1 MSLSSRVLAR
11 WLGLPPPVTRAVRVR
26 RGIAVTARDGTVLR
40 TDHWEPRLRPAPTV
54 LIRTPY
60 GRAGVVGLVSGRLL
74 AERGFHV
81 VLQSCR
87 GTFDSGGEFDPMRHE
102 RDDGLDTVAW
112 IERQPWFDGNLF
124 TYGPSYIGYTQWAI
138 AADAGPAL
146 KGMLTAVTTSAFR
159 DPTYAGG
166 AYSLD
171 TILNWVT
178 IISNQGGSLLSFAY
192 KQSRAQSRLRRALTH
207 LPLSEVDGLLTGRE
221 IRFFQEW
228 LRHSEPG
235 DPYWELRGNPDVA
248 RVPAPVCMVGGWYD
262 IFLPWQ
268 LRDYATLRAAGA
280 RPRLVIGTWTHADL
294 ALLGVSMRE
303 GIAWFR
309 AALNGGARGGVR
321 VHIGGRDE
329 WRDLPDWPPHSGS
342 TAWFLGPR
350 GGLAPGGP
358 GGLARG
364 GLAPGGPGGLARGGA
379 APEARGGAAPGSAGT
394 GGPDRFRYDPAPG
407 GPLLTREAGRT
418 DNRAVEARPDVLVY
432 TGAVLD
438 ADVEVI
444 GPVSALVHL
453 TASAEFFDVFVRV
466 CDVAPD
472 GRSENLTDG
481 LVRVLPG
488 MFPPGE
494 DGVRAV
500 EVELWPIGYV
510 FRRGHRIR
518 VQLAGAAHPRYA
530 RNTGTGEPLGTAA
543 RLQPVDYAVFRDPA
557 HPSALR
563 LPVGGA

>member
-1 MSLSSRVLAR
+1 MSMTTRVLAR
-11 WLGLPPPVTRAVRVR
+11 WLRLPPPVTRAVRVH
-26 RGIAVTARDGTVLR
+26 RGLAVTARDGTVLR

-60 GRAGVVGLVSGRLL
+60 GRSGVIGLVSGRLL

-87 GTFDSGGEFDPMRHE
+87 GTFDSGGEFDPLRHE
-102 RDDGLDTVAW
+102 REDGLDTVAW
-112 IERQPWFDGNLF
+112 IGRQPWFDGNLF
-124 TYGPSYIGYTQWAI
+124 TYGPSYVGYTQWAI

-146 KGMLTAVTTSAFR
+146 KGMLTAVTASAFR

-171 TILNWVT
+171 TILNWVG

-192 KQSRAQSRLRRALTH
+192 KQSRMQARLRKALTH

-221 IRFFQEW
+221 IRFYQDW

-309 AALNGGARGGVR
+309 AALNGGARGGVS

-329 WRDLPDWPPHSGS
+329 WRDLPDWPPPHGS
-342 TAWFLGPR
+342 AAWFLQDR
-350 GGLAPGGP
+350 GRLTPGSPAPGVP
-358 GGLARG
+358 GGG
-364 GLAPGGPGGLARGGA
+364 
-379 APEARGGAAPGSAGT
+379 E
-394 GGPDRFRYDPAPG
+394 PDRFRYDPADPTPSPG
-407 GPLLTREAGRT
+407 GPLLTREAGRA
-418 DNRAVEARPDVLVY
+418 DNRAVEARSDVLVY

-438 ADVEVI
+438 ADVEAI
-444 GPVSALVHL
+444 GPVSALVYL
-453 TASAEFFDVFVRV
+453 TTSTEYFDVFVRV
-466 CDVAPD
+466 CDVEPD
-472 GRSENLTDG
+472 GRSENITDG

-488 MFPPGE
+488 MFPPAG
-494 DGVRAV
+494 DGIRAV
-500 EVELWPIGYV
+500 EVELWPVGYV

-518 VQLAGAAHPRYA
+518 VQLGGAAHPRYA

-543 RLQPVDYAVFRDPA
+543 RLQPVDYAVHHDPA

-563 LPVGGA
+563 LPVNRS